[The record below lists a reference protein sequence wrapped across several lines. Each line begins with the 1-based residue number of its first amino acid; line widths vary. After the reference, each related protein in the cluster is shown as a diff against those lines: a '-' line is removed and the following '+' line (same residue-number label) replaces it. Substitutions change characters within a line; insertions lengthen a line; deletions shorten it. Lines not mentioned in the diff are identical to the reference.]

1 MKSSVKLRYFLANLA
16 IFSLSIILCHDNA
29 IEENL
34 NIFNEENIYSIE
46 EQKEIFSLSSL
57 ESNYS
62 KYIKEITQYPS
73 KINLTIFEKNINS
86 LKEKIYDIIEHKDNN
101 ENKDLYI
108 MLSSIYGAFLGDSMG
123 CGAEFMPKDKNN
135 HLFIYREDGKFKPG
149 QVTDDSEM
157 AMSLAYG
164 IMSDT
169 NYKTLN
175 PNLIYYFYLVW
186 YNSKPLDIGMITKN
200 ALILQDLDKVEITD
214 KNIFS
219 EKIKSKIKSKN
230 SASLANGF
238 IMRSSPL
245 LVWFYLMNK
254 KYIIE
259 TLETKSPDKYFELYN
274 KIHSEMAKDT
284 QLTHPNDE
292 TAIAGSVFIFMGL
305 CSMQE
310 NSSGN
315 QVLER
320 TKILFENNYFN
331 DNQVGKM
338 LKSTFVELLAE
349 FSKPNFSKYDFFDK
363 EGEQVGYYM
372 HSYNLTI
379 YYLSVFD
386 KEKEQMSLKEF
397 FTNMMFD
404 FSDFGGDTDTNGAI
418 VGMIMG
424 PLIGMENY
432 DRKYFEPLLSFYSR
446 DRLLYNNSF
455 MLLYTYFL
463 KQIEGTPIPKTEDNT
478 VNYKFLQLF
487 INMLNKEIGKFK

>member
-1 MKSSVKLRYFLANLA
+1 MKSSIQLSNL
-16 IFSLSIILCHDNA
+16 IILFLSIILCNSYA
-29 IEENL
+29 LNENL
-34 NIFNEENIYSIE
+34 LKDEIVYTLE
-46 EQKEIFSLSSL
+46 EQRTIFDIDYIQG
-57 ESNYS
+57 NHS
-62 KYIKEITQYPS
+62 KYIKEITQNPS
-73 KINLTIFEKNINS
+73 KINLTNFEKNINS
-86 LKEKIYDIIEHKDNN
+86 IKEKIYDITEHKNDSDL
-101 ENKDLYI
+101 NKNLYI

-123 CGAEFMPKDKNN
+123 CGAEFMPRDKNN
-135 HLFIYREDGKFKPG
+135 HLLIYREDGKFKPG

-157 AMSLAYG
+157 AMSLAYA
-164 IMSDT
+164 IMSDI

-175 PNLIYYFYLVW
+175 PDLLYYFYLVW
-186 YNSKPLDIGMITKN
+186 YNSKPLDIGAITKN
-200 ALILQDLDKVEITD
+200 ALILQDLDKVDISD

-219 EKIKSKIKSKN
+219 EKIKLKIKSKN

-245 LVWFYLMNK
+245 LAWFYIMNK
-254 KYIIE
+254 KYINE
-259 TLETKSPDKYFELYN
+259 TLQTKSSDIYFELYN
-274 KIHSEMAKDT
+274 KIHTEMAKDT
-284 QLTHPNDE
+284 QLTHPNEE
-292 TAIAGSVFIFMGL
+292 TAIAGSVMIFMGL

-320 TKILFENNYFN
+320 TRILFENSYF
-331 DNQVGKM
+331 DNHQVGKM
-338 LKSTFVELLAE
+338 LKSTFLELLNE

-363 EGEQVGYYM
+363 EMEQMGYYM

-386 KEKEQMSLKEF
+386 KQKEQISLKDF

-404 FSDFGGDTDTNGAI
+404 LSDFGGDTDTNGAI

-432 DRKYFEPLLSFYSR
+432 DRKYLDPLLSFYSR

-455 MLLYTYFL
+455 MYWYAYLLNIL
-463 KQIEGTPIPKTEDNT
+463 SGIPIPKTIDNPCS
-478 VNYKFLQLF
+478 YLFSKLF
-487 INMLNKEIGKFK
+487 IGMLNVDIGKIN

>member
-1 MKSSVKLRYFLANLA
+1 MKLSIKFRYFLVNLV
-16 IFSLSIILCHDNA
+16 IFSLSFILCYDNF
-29 IEENL
+29 IDKNILKEEKV
-34 NIFNEENIYSIE
+34 YTIE
-46 EQKEIFSLSSL
+46 EQKEIFNLRFL

-62 KYIKEITQYPS
+62 KYIKEITQNAS
-73 KINLTIFEKNINS
+73 KINLTIFEKNVNF
-86 LKEKIYDIIEHKDNN
+86 LKNKIYDIIEHKDSN

-135 HLFIYREDGKFKPG
+135 HLLIYREDGKFKPG

-164 IMSDT
+164 IMSDI

-186 YNSKPLDIGMITKN
+186 YNSNPLDIGMITKN
-200 ALILQDLDKVEITD
+200 ALILQDLDKVDISY

-219 EKIKSKIKSKN
+219 EKIKSKIQSKN

-259 TLETKSPDKYFELYN
+259 TLETKSSDKYYELYS
-274 KIHSEMAKDT
+274 KIHTEMAKDI
-284 QLTHPNDE
+284 QLTHPNEE
-292 TAIAGSVFIFMGL
+292 TAIAGSVMIFMGL

-310 NSSGN
+310 NSTGN

-320 TKILFENNYFN
+320 TQILFENSYF
-331 DNQVGKM
+331 DNHQVGKK
-338 LKSTFVELLAE
+338 LKNTFQELLAE

-363 EGEQVGYYM
+363 EEEQVGYYM

-386 KEKEQMSLKEF
+386 KQKEQMSLKEF

-404 FSDFGGDTDTNGAI
+404 ISDFGGDTDTNGAI

-432 DRKYFEPLLSFYSR
+432 DKKYFEPLLSFFSR

-455 MLLYTYFL
+455 MYWYAYLIITLS
-463 KQIEGTPIPKTEDNT
+463 QIPISKTIDSSCS
-478 VNYKFLQLF
+478 YLFSKLF
-487 INMLNKEIGKFK
+487 IGMLNAEVGKMN

>member
-1 MKSSVKLRYFLANLA
+1 MESSIKLRYFFLNLI
-16 IFSLSIILCHDNA
+16 IFSLSIILCHGNS
-29 IEENL
+29 IEESS
-34 NIFNEENIYSIE
+34 NILKEENVYTIE
-46 EQKEIFSLSSL
+46 EQKEIFNLNLL
-57 ESNYS
+57 ESNHAQ
-62 KYIKEITQYPS
+62 YIKEITQNNS

-86 LKEKIYDIIEHKDNN
+86 LKEKIYDIIENKDIN

-123 CGAEFMPKDKNN
+123 CGAEFMPRDKNN

-164 IMSDT
+164 IMSDI
-169 NYKTLN
+169 NYKSLN
-175 PNLIYYFYLVW
+175 PNLLYYFYLVW
-186 YNSKPLDIGMITKN
+186 YNSNPLDIGMITKN
-200 ALILQDLDKVEITD
+200 ALILQDLDKVDITD

-219 EKIKSKIKSKN
+219 EKIKSKIYSKN

-259 TLETKSPDKYFELYN
+259 TLETKSSDTYFELYN
-274 KIHSEMAKDT
+274 KIHTEMAKDT
-284 QLTHPNDE
+284 QLTHPNEE
-292 TAIAGSVFIFMGL
+292 TAIAGSVMIFMGL

-320 TKILFENNYFN
+320 TKILFENSFFS
-331 DNQVGKM
+331 DNQVGKN
-338 LKSTFVELLAE
+338 LKSTFMELLTE
-349 FSKPNFSKYDFFDK
+349 FSKPNFSNYDFFDK
-363 EGEQVGYYM
+363 EEEQVGYYM

-386 KEKEQMSLKEF
+386 KQKEQMSLKEF

-404 FSDFGGDTDTNGAI
+404 ISDFGGDTDTNGAI

-424 PLIGMENY
+424 PLIGMENF
-432 DRKYFEPLLSFYSR
+432 DRKYFDPLLSFYSR
-446 DRLLYNNSF
+446 ERLLYNNSF
-455 MLLYTYFL
+455 MFLYAYFL
-463 KQIEGTPIPKTEDNT
+463 KEIEGTPIPKTEDS

-487 INMLNKEIGKFK
+487 IKMLNKEIEKL